1 MRESREMYL
10 ETIYV
15 LTQKLDCVHAID
27 VCQHMGFSKPS
38 VSRAV
43 GLLKKEGLIYTEK
56 DSSLHLTEEGQK
68 KAEKIYVLSESPE
81 VSIGEKTQVEMQVTE
96 SGIYNVI
103 IKMMSP
109 MTNLSQSSTNALIN
123 GERFTTIQTCGTDGN
138 WITEK
143 MMRVS
148 LQEGY
153 YTLKLEVAK
162 PGIEIEYLAFESV

>member
-68 KAEKIYVLSESPE
+68 KAEKIYERHTTLTSFLIKIGVSPE
-81 VSIGEKTQVEMQVTE
+81 TASEDACRIEHHISDETLEA
-96 SGIYNVI
+96 
-103 IKMMSP
+103 IK
-109 MTNLSQSSTNALIN
+109 NQI
-123 GERFTTIQTCGTDGN
+123 
-138 WITEK
+138 K
-143 MMRVS
+143 
-148 LQEGY
+148 
-153 YTLKLEVAK
+153 
-162 PGIEIEYLAFESV
+162 